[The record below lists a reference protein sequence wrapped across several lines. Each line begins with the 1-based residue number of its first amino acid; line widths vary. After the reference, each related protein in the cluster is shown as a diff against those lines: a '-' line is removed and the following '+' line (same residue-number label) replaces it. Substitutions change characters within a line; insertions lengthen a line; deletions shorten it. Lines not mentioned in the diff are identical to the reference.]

1 MTMHMSILSARA
13 AQSTNLKIGGKIRP
27 GIKLLTNNAKNN
39 PKAVQIYESGVRD
52 FRKFSD
58 IEKDI
63 TAATNI
69 KNPLYPRN
77 TQHFNIAAS
86 DFGMPEIAEL
96 LLKSFGEIRDANEDP
111 KLYRFPIVFH
121 SDALGDIFPNKLVR
135 HGGKPGYESVYL
147 PDGLRYCQFLPE
159 VTSTM
164 FAEQKAQRIKKVP
177 RREKQIRGLCEP
189 GQCPEYQQGQCKFSG
204 RLHFYIPGVPTGLVS
219 LETSSEYAAE
229 GIWSELSRISEAF
242 GHIPRVNTKKPG
254 SYLYYLTK
262 VLEKRTYFDEN
273 GQEKTGMQWVPKL
286 EADLDIGSLML
297 SGMAPQARLA
307 ASPVAWLAA
316 PAGMPSARIIGSPG
330 PVLNERASDLVEDKQ
345 MAAGAMRPAPEL
357 DPLDQ
362 IDDLATKM
370 ELSEDLVKSY
380 LVVKLGATW
389 YESDETIA
397 KGLTMLVDLSRKGN
411 VSAKLMMQIA
421 IELGVQEISIKDFM
435 EYAVRKYKQGYQN
448 KPEVLQAIH
457 NELVHARQSGGSIL
471 SYFKAQFTADAIPA

>member
-27 GIKLLTNNAKNN
+27 GIKLLTNNAKSN
-39 PKAVQIYESGVRD
+39 PKAVQIYEDGVRAL
-52 FRKFSD
+52 RKFSD
-58 IEKDI
+58 IEKEI

-77 TQHFNIAAS
+77 TQYFNIAAS
-86 DFGMPEIAEL
+86 DFGMPEIAEV
-96 LLKSFGEIRDANEDP
+96 LLKSFGEVRDAHEAP

-121 SDALGDIFPNKLVR
+121 SDSLGDIFPNKLVR
-135 HGGKPGYESVYL
+135 HGGKPSYESVYL

-159 VTSTM
+159 VTSAM

-177 RREKQIRGLCEP
+177 RREKQTRGVCEP
-189 GQCPEYQQGQCKFSG
+189 GLCPEYQQGQCKFSG

-229 GIWSELSRISEAF
+229 GIWSELSRISDAF
-242 GHIPRVNTKKPG
+242 GHIPRVNIKKPG

-262 VLEKRTYFDEN
+262 VLEKRTYFDED
-273 GQEKTGMQWVPKL
+273 GLEKIGMQWVPKL

-307 ASPVAWLAA
+307 AAPVAWLEA
-316 PAGMPSARIIGSPG
+316 PAGMPSASIIGSSG
-330 PVLNERASDLVEDKQ
+330 SFVNERAADEIEKQ
-345 MAAGAMRPAPEL
+345 MAAGAKRPAPEL

-362 IDDLATKM
+362 ISDLAAKM
-370 ELSEDLVKSY
+370 ELSEELVKAY
-380 LVVKLGATW
+380 LVAKIGANW
-389 YESDETIA
+389 YESDESIA

-421 IELGVQEISIKDFM
+421 IELGVQEIPIKDFM
-435 EYAVRKYKQGYQN
+435 EFAVRKYKQGYQN
-448 KPEVLQAIH
+448 KPEVLQEIH
-457 NELVHARQSGGSIL
+457 NELAHARQSGGSLL